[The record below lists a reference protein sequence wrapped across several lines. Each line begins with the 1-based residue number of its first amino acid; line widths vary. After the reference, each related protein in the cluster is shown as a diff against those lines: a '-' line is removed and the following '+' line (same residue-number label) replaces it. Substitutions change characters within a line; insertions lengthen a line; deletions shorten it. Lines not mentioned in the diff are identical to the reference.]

1 MGSFLLWYLIEWLL
15 ARLFVVKRMP
25 RGIATEVK
33 ETLGRRDGVGLSGRR
48 REDLVIQE
56 RGRGTGFSGF
66 QSALRR
72 AYLTCHPFVVVRDER
87 DASLAVIGFL
97 IDYGRFAPTIGT
109 LSFVE

>member
-87 DASLAVIGFL
+87 DALLAVTGFL